1 MTIGAQPAHPLATR
15 VCRERDLV
23 DVSIGSPELP
33 PLMRHLSLDPRQQGT
48 PTFSAGGARTP
59 FGEVLAGRGG
69 RGTPGS
75 SPATPTSRLQRRSSL
90 SAVTIR

>member
-1 MTIGAQPAHPLATR
+1 M
-15 VCRERDLV
+15 

-33 PLMRHLSLDPRQQGT
+33 PLMRHLSLDPRQGT
-48 PTFSAGGARTP
+48 PTSSAGARTP
-59 FGEVLAGRGG
+59 FGEMLAGRGG

>member
-1 MTIGAQPAHPLATR
+1 M
-15 VCRERDLV
+15 DLSV
-23 DVSIGSPELP
+23 GSPELP
-33 PLMRHLSLDPRQQGT
+33 PLMRHLSLDPRQGT
-48 PTFSAGGARTP
+48 PTSSAGARTP
-59 FGEVLAGRGG
+59 FGEVHGSRGG

>member
-1 MTIGAQPAHPLATR
+1 M
-15 VCRERDLV
+15 

-33 PLMRHLSLDPRQQGT
+33 PLMRHLSLDPRGQGT
-48 PTFSAGGARTP
+48 PTSSGSGRTP

-69 RGTPGS
+69 RGTPGG